1 MTDQTNNPPADQVP
15 APPGKAL
22 KITRLLIAVGLC
34 VGIGV
39 FAVYAIEELKA
50 GAPRGGLPTDFGA
63 SDTSPGQQAGPAV
76 QSNNPFAA
84 LATTDQSKY
93 IPIDR
98 DNPNPGQIVPFMNA
112 APYGQPPY
120 KQPIAGNEV
129 WELCVYQVKDASIAE
144 LIGYYNRQARRRGMQ
159 LTKQQPTSDNMPG
172 GVVAAWS
179 NGPIG
184 LQVTVNPLPLTEP
197 VQPPLAPP
205 TPLRWVVK
213 YSYPNQPDQP

>member
-1 MTDQTNNPPADQVP
+1 MTDPANNPPTRPSP

-22 KITRLLIAVGLC
+22 KTARLLIALGLC

-63 SDTSPGQQAGPAV
+63 SDTSPGQQAV

-84 LATTDQSKY
+84 LATTDQSKF
-93 IPIDR
+93 IPIER
-98 DNPNPGQIVPFMNA
+98 DNPNPGRIVPFMNA

-120 KQPIAGNEV
+120 KQPIADNEV
-129 WELCVYQVKDASIAE
+129 WELCVYQVKDAGIAE
-144 LIGYYNRQARRRGMQ
+144 LIGYYNRQAGQRGMK
-159 LTKQQPTSDNMPG
+159 LTKQQPTSSNMPG

-179 NGPIG
+179 DGPVG
-184 LQVTVNPLPLTEP
+184 LQVTAYPLRLAEP